1 MFEAEPGLMIWTVIS
16 FLILLVLL
24 RKFAYKPLVGMMQKR
39 EDTIRESIDEAK
51 QTREEARKLKD
62 EYKQLIAEARGEAKK
77 IIDEGKA
84 LGEKARKEMINKA
97 TEESGQIVKRSQ
109 EQITFEKER
118 ALSELREQIADLSI
132 AAASKVIE
140 RSLSK
145 EDHVKFLEEYV
156 SKIGDLDAQ

>member
-1 MFEAEPGLMIWTVIS
+1 MFEAEPGLMIWTIVS

-24 RKFAYKPLVGMMQKR
+24 RKFAYKPLLGMMQKR
-39 EDTIRESIDEAK
+39 EEAIRESIDESK
-51 QTREEARKLKD
+51 RTREEAQKLQD
-62 EYKQLIAEARGEAKK
+62 EYKQLIAKARDESKK

-97 TEESGQIVKRSQ
+97 TEESSQIVKRSQ

-145 EDHVKFLEEYV
+145 EDHARLLEEYV
-156 SKIGDLDAQ
+156 SKIGELHGQ

>member
-1 MFEAEPGLMIWTVIS
+1 MIWTVIS
-16 FLILLVLL
+16 FLILLILL
-24 RKFAYKPLVGMMQKR
+24 RKFAYKPILGMMHKR
-39 EDTIRESIDEAK
+39 EESIRESIEEAK
-51 QTREEARKLKD
+51 RTREEAQKLQE
-62 EYKQLIAEARGEAKK
+62 EYKHLIAAARGESKK

-97 TEESGQIVKRSQ
+97 TEESSQIVKRSQ

-132 AAASKVIE
+132 AAASKVVE

-145 EDHVKFLEEYV
+145 EDHLKFLEDYV
-156 SKIGDLDAQ
+156 SKIGDLDGR